1 MNKLLVNTIIPI
13 AAVIFLWIGV
23 KKSLNWKSKFK
34 LAVYT
39 VSIYFINSILLLS
52 TILSGVGTIFNTN
65 KEIIFMLLIIIP
77 LYTLLLLPLNI
88 YLLKQEK
95 LSNTDRFFKKLQ
107 AIIELLLI
115 LLTFSLMLITLTSL
129 ISKSLQMNVLIY
141 TLLIYL
147 PVVPIMGSL
156 KIESV

>member
-1 MNKLLVNTIIPI
+1 MNKLLVDTIIPI

-34 LAVYT
+34 LAVYA

-65 KEIIFMLLIIIP
+65 KEIIFMLLISIP